1 MVGIQP
7 LGYEEDIEMEMDG
20 EEWLERARHEIVEF
34 ILRRYGVMR
43 SRDIARVLNWRV
55 REVNQ
60 VLKTLES
67 WGKVKRTRIG
77 RVQAWCPIE
86 EFLTNCMYY

>member
-1 MVGIQP
+1 M
-7 LGYEEDIEMEMDG
+7 DIEPPIYDEEIEEEMED

-34 ILRRYGVMR
+34 ILRRYGMMR
-43 SRDIARVLNWRV
+43 SQDIARILNWRV

-60 VLKTLES
+60 VLRTLES
-67 WGKVKRTRIG
+67 WGKVKRTRVG

-86 EFLTNCMYY
+86 EFWHNHMYY